1 MKRFTQHTLYYPLL
15 FYSGAGTAFAEG
27 PAEQEINR
35 ILGLFADIP
44 PLIAVCIGIAATVT
58 FLLFF
63 WGLVDY
69 IRKNEANTDAK
80 KRMGW
85 GIIGI
90 FVLVS
95 VWGLVSLL
103 QTAILGTAGPSDP
116 DIEFRKVESIAPA
129 Q

>member
-1 MKRFTQHTLYYPLL
+1 MKRFTQHAPYYPLL
-15 FYSGAGTAFAEG
+15 FYSGVGSAFAEG

-35 ILGLFADIP
+35 ILGLVADIP
-44 PLIAVCIGIAATVT
+44 PLIVVFIGIAATSA
-58 FLLFF
+58 FLFFF

-69 IRKNEANTDAK
+69 IRKNEAGTDAK

-95 VWGLVSLL
+95 IWGLVALL

-116 DIEFRKVESIAPA
+116 DIEFRKVESITPV

>member
-1 MKRFTQHTLYYPLL
+1 MKRFTQHIPYYPLL
-15 FYSGAGTAFAEG
+15 FYSGTGIAFAEG

-35 ILGLFADIP
+35 ILGIFADIP
-44 PLIAVCIGIAATVT
+44 PLIAVFIGIAATSA
-58 FLLFF
+58 FLFFF

-69 IRKNEANTDAK
+69 IRKNEDGIDAK

-95 VWGLVSLL
+95 VWGLVALL
-103 QTAILGTAGPSDP
+103 QTAILGTAGPDNP